1 MATNATNQRKSRSAN
16 SLVTKGFKPKSR
28 NWKAGVVAS
37 AIAVAWAIGGLVMPS
52 MAATPTTMASVKP
65 TVEVDS
71 DGIEV
76 HGGSGDTTRYAI
88 ALKTDLYYTMKQSE
102 AAKHY
107 GETKQVGE
115 YTAQYLPKACIVSP
129 TGWNNMEK
137 TDKWSDGFLDVTMSD
152 RGREGK
158 TVKRSI
164 FGTWVLYPNSVSTAS
179 FSRAASAPASSGSN
193 TVTFSINP
201 ISLGV
206 DSGSSQAKVL
216 RASTDPN
223 SDPNNASTPS
233 SQPGTQPAPA
243 QGTAPVNQQRTIVVP
258 LGTKTIVFK
267 PASEFKFELDMN
279 ADKATNLARFN
290 QEYDQYVSDVLRQFD
305 DFAAANNLTAA
316 QKAKMRAAL
325 DAQLAKSRQDL
336 EKAIGKRYDE
346 LASAKF
352 PGLESCEKNG
362 PIVPVGTL
370 VLAKNWRATEKFH
383 NDDVWNVGKK
393 SSATRIDSVTLYQN
407 SAGATI
413 TTGKNNVPSF
423 CVEPF
428 SGLQVGKHNAYVN
441 AHKSTIEWAQKNPE
455 KGETIKAIAW
465 HYFQHGQV
473 GYGRHQNAIW
483 VTILGLPDTL
493 GTWDSE
499 KGTWGDSLSSLSAL
513 IKEAK
518 AEYKNRVSV
527 LKALETMHLDQ
538 TDLKEDAN
546 GNQLLSVQ
554 LRDYDTNK
562 VIRDTLRG
570 KVYIKVN
577 NATYADGTEIKDGI
591 ISLEDAEKGVTLKIT
606 DQKNFSIGFEG
617 GVDEVKDAYFLD
629 KPLGDTQ
636 GQVTVTGQ
644 KLTVSGNLKVTWPSK
659 PKPEPTIGTSAS
671 VSNDANEWIPA
682 AAPEELTKPRANTF
696 YMLHDSAT
704 INKVDDKKTYKIQA
718 ELKRIRTDKVTG
730 QQKTDTVFTFDPE
743 YLSNTYNKMGAKY
756 VTPHRIKNGS
766 AELTNFIWYK
776 LMRDDMQVGD
786 HFYFTEKLYE
796 LEGVDSYNR
805 AIWSKEPVAVHDAPS
820 NDQSVKIKDE
830 EKKFFRVYKTGKS
843 ITDKGL
849 EPGFENEKVNI
860 DVECGVKNGGSF
872 VKDKYYSYT
881 KLWAPANGNKTEA
894 KAYDGYTYPI
904 EIPYVANFKC
914 QVKET
919 LNLKGD
925 YPNLYLDWS
934 TVNATWSD
942 GDGTTYSPRII
953 GNYEGYEI
961 NFPEKCLY
969 CVNDDVSL
977 HITNNYYFDTGNI
990 YIGKRIETGDVSL
1003 KDAFAA
1009 NGGHFDFAL
1018 KCGENYKRDFQI
1030 NSDGTFDWW
1039 EPSEPATKHHATM
1052 VEFQDTNTKKFE
1064 KYAYF
1069 TDAPLKVDCQVQ
1081 EKTPLTPGGYDG
1093 VLKWERMKPW
1103 RAPEVAQYNEWV
1115 SLGQLNK
1122 ENDCATR
1129 FTATNSYV
1137 DSNAKFSVHKVAR
1150 YIGGDEIKDKTFN
1163 FEYECTNGKT
1173 TITGKI
1179 PGVKS
1184 GEAAKPVEDSRLKA
1198 GMTCKVWEVSPAAV
1212 AGATHIKTGY
1222 KVSDAEELS
1231 NSPTDGITF
1240 KLPRKKDASVVVDVT
1255 NEYKKDMGR
1264 FKVLKDDAS
1273 NIDVLKNKV
1282 FTFKAKCDDGTPEE
1296 QFTVTQLGEKGA
1308 QLSKQHK
1315 AGAKCTIWEE
1325 KVDGEGNLV
1334 TNEDMTWSGDGKVVD
1349 VPEASNGKGV
1359 EITIVKDQT
1368 LSAQVKNDVK
1378 ALTGKLTITKKLEG
1392 TASKNS
1398 QVPSEFSFD
1407 VKCGDAFND
1416 ADFKVPANDT
1426 KTIENIPVGTKCTV
1440 KENRPAAI
1448 SGIKIDTTWD
1458 DGTNTAA
1465 TNAKSLTINQKDQVI
1480 AFKATNKYDYKMVKF
1495 DIAKI
1500 IDVDVIYGSEAK
1512 FNPEDTFDFTYN
1524 CTFTGKAPATGTV
1537 KVKPNGDAVSV
1548 DENGKALE
1556 VPQGSHCTVTE
1567 TKLPQIKGVTYNLE
1581 YTGTQMSVNGKLA
1594 AQKGKTVEFDAT
1606 GTDTINVK
1614 AENSYRKQVTGFD
1627 VKKRLD
1633 GNTAGL
1639 YKEKLFPVNYVCTKG
1654 TDANG
1659 KDKIVASN
1667 VNDSAQ
1673 DKAIGGL
1680 DGKKLERSGLPAG
1693 AVCTFWEETDQPTG
1707 FQELTLTWDSNGKGT
1722 DVDYTYNG
1730 STYKA
1735 HRVTLEKDTPV
1746 SVVLTNKYDTP
1757 YAKLTL
1763 TKKVTEKGDY
1773 VNVAN
1778 KVFNFDVTCKYSTE
1792 NGGEHVIKDW
1802 TDGSPKA
1809 ITLKGG
1815 KSVTLEKD
1823 ASGNMIPAGSLCTIT
1838 EKDASVAN
1846 HTWSLYIDGKKEDVH
1861 NNPTTTVKADSAK
1874 TVEVTFDNQYERD
1887 KGKFLIT
1894 KKLESAASLEHD
1906 NAYEFEYVCT
1916 GDAGNKTGNGQLE
1929 RKGGKWIGPGESWTI
1944 NNVPLGYTCKVA
1956 ESAPQ
1961 VANAELTFSMERTD
1975 GHSTDDVTTE
1985 VKDGKTW
1992 YKFVVNKDNPSFEF
2006 TATNKYSKENGH
2018 FSVTKKEEMD
2028 NQYVTG
2034 LPQGIT
2040 YHFSYT
2046 CTDRDGNVTAPK
2058 EFQLKKNQTF
2068 STLSDKVN
2076 ADNGTPTWVDRK
2088 GNATTHS
2095 PIAAGSKCTVTE
2107 LGATVRDVNG
2117 KNVDVS
2123 ALTGANFTPAWQIN
2137 PSNTTVGTGTSG
2149 SNSPEVE
2156 IQYNQNTKMT
2166 VTNTW
2171 GKDKTKILLKKV
2183 AEAEGQNDPNAFITG
2198 GVVKFDVECGNT
2210 FHKTVEVKSNDPTGV
2225 TLDGVPVGS
2234 QCTVKELNVNFK
2246 DTEAFEKYGLS
2257 HGVSW
2262 VVKNAMG
2269 HTVEPSAAPVG
2280 IEKAKTAKFDI
2291 PKLDLNQP
2299 DVPLI
2304 EVTMTNQWNKKWNV
2318 NTVLGDNHPA
2328 GQVLTVNTP
2337 NNDKA
2342 TVELKDQV
2350 TLQGLP
2356 DGNYSVVG
2364 ALFDAAQQ
2372 GKIDSVAKFNANA
2385 LDVTGDG
2392 IADTFNTTEPVTVEN
2407 GKGTATV
2414 TYKFN
2419 AGVFKK
2425 HPNGVAAGVLI
2436 YRNGKLVAHEYTLPA
2451 DQMVKPDWS
2460 PVIGTQATT
2469 QKTKNQVLPVGKNLD
2484 DIKISDTVNYTS
2496 LQPGSY
2502 DVYGRVVAVG
2512 DENRMIGEGTVP
2524 GTMGSPQ
2531 ANGLVSGKWT
2541 NTLTITAAQLQ
2552 AAIDAKVSEFVV
2564 YEFVVPAGTNARAM
2578 SVADLKAQS
2587 TYNGK
2592 TYYHANPS
2600 DLAQKLFTPS
2610 LHTTAA
2616 LDKPVTQE
2624 TTGKVKVTDKV
2635 YWTNLIAD
2643 KTYKL
2648 TGTLHV
2654 KKDDGTDGGVLPD
2667 PGATKIVPDYKVPIP
2682 KGGKAGDIVKS
2693 GSTDMTFE
2701 INASSLKSKTAVVFE
2716 ELHEGNILVAI
2727 HASIDDDAQT
2737 VTSAKVATKVT
2748 APAGKAAGRTIAM
2761 GTNQSVKVDLTD
2773 TVEYWSLQKDKRYV
2787 LSGKVMAVANGQAQ
2801 GIVAE
2806 TESEPFSPATNAEA
2820 VHGTHDLTFKN
2831 VEVTRGHT
2839 YVVFEELYLLDKD
2852 GKKGDKPIAVHKDAK
2867 DLDQTVFTPHIDTTA
2882 SDNADG
2888 DKILDATQG
2897 TVEVKDIVDFSGL
2910 NVGKDYTLEGE
2921 LQFKNGGGA
2930 VPNTKQSVKLTIDQ
2944 DGKVST
2950 DPAVKVTKQNTD
2962 GRTTSGTVELIFKVA
2977 KADLVKGPIV
2987 AFEDIRYE
2995 NISVVAHHDLNDTD
3009 QTVYP
3014 ANLRTD
3020 VSGSAD
3026 GSLKV
3031 VKKQHDQGATTLT
3044 VTDNVTLNGNL
3055 KPRTSYTLEGEL
3067 HRVTV
3072 AADGTKSDAGVVTS
3086 ATSEKVTVETGDTG
3100 RPTKDI
3106 KMVFKV
3112 PASVLT
3118 AGSTFVVFET
3128 LKDQSGKTVL
3138 THRDVNDLEQTIEV
3152 QDSTVTT
3159 DAYGDK
3165 DLKDKNLSTSEKETT
3180 EVYDLVTFKGLNPKN
3195 TYTLKGELYYKG
3207 SGVLK
3212 DKTEVS
3218 KGMQLDPKYIKS
3230 TELIDTADAKADGMN
3245 FTPNKANGTVLMKFT
3260 VLRSGLTTAPMVAF
3274 EYVKDGDI
3282 EIASHTD
3289 INDGKQTVY
3298 HPDVTTTATV
3308 PGVTKGTT
3316 AKIVQATKNPKPVTV
3331 TDSVKW
3337 SNLAPGTYTLKGELM
3352 QVTAGKVS
3360 KVADGDSKTIE
3371 NTGANFKPNGTET
3384 MEFTLPADKI
3394 VKDAKFVVY
3403 EYIYNQDGTLVA
3415 KHADKDDPDQTIEV
3429 GTLNTTATDNADG
3442 DHVADNNGKDAVIVD
3457 KVTYSGLKLDEKY
3470 ADGTLKAYLVTGQ
3483 LMQKPT
3489 KPGEKPK
3496 PVPGVA
3502 PQTKVIGAAGS
3513 EYRDGNVMRAVEEVI
3528 TSGTGELNI
3537 SFTVPKKAYGEDG
3550 IVTVAFETIQKEGVD
3565 YLIHHDIDA
3574 PGQTVYLPG
3583 VKTVASVD
3591 GAAQSK
3597 CQLSKDL
3604 LKDPEI
3610 TKSKCFL
3617 VNEKQ
3622 VVSDDVTL
3630 NGLMQGAEYYV
3641 VGTLMNKATG
3651 KAVEGVAPVTSEKF
3665 TADTPNLVKEGL
3677 IKFNVPK
3684 GAVKN
3689 GDTLVVYE
3697 QLFMSKDAKGNV
3709 VTDKTPEA
3717 SHENIDSKAQAV
3729 FTDETDQI
3737 VHTILHNNDGAQ
3749 VNEDG
3754 SLTKDAGSRTL
3765 NDPTPVVKGSPSEFV
3780 DEVAYKGLN
3789 AGTWYRMRADLREV
3803 SLDGKTTNSVA
3814 LGFQDF
3820 QPQSADGTVGVKID
3834 LSGVKLKTGYK
3845 YVAFETLM
3853 YKDTEEVLVKHHEK
3867 DDANQTVVKE
3877 VNTDLKT
3884 TLTSTANSEDKII
3897 SISKDATLR
3906 DVVTFTGTGL
3916 IPQAKYYLF
3925 SQLLYKPG
3933 TPDEKVVSA
3942 VLSKP
3947 FTATGENLKSK
3958 TVDFTIPAKVLQELQ
3973 ADPNGQYD
3981 LVAYEYLAL
3990 ASDVVKT
3997 NADAKTPAEAVSFKT
4012 GAKWA
4017 ATHTKADD
4025 ADQTVSVVGGEKIET
4040 DLVNDS
4046 NRKSVPADTKKGK
4059 TVIAGESV
4067 TVTDSVKYFNLKPET
4082 TYTLRAELM
4091 AVDANGNLLSS
4102 TPIGSKDNVKCTTIA
4117 AKSGQHRVSGECLV
4131 DVNLK
4136 WADLIWKD
4144 AYGNPVLDAEG
4155 NEQVWPGVVAFET
4168 LKLNGE
4174 IVAEHKNPN
4183 DGRQTVTPLKPS
4195 VGTDASNAKDST
4207 RNIES
4212 WEGKNPAGKEA
4223 PGEYTITDE
4232 VQYQNLKVGKEYA
4245 LQGYLYDKATYKP
4258 GVKPLAVAATTFTPK
4273 ASEGK
4278 ILRTD
4283 ENAMKFKVSRDKLT
4297 DASQLVVFE
4306 YLWEPGT
4313 FTGVTAEKVTGK
4325 PGSKPVAEH
4334 AKVDAP
4340 SQTITVNKPTFGSLE
4355 LNKQVTGWSD
4365 ADAEP
4370 GVNRTDVNYLF
4381 DIKCDMTDSDGKV
4394 TWTKDYGRVSVT
4406 ELKGHKI
4413 TGIPNGA
4420 KCTVTEIL
4428 DDPTVLA
4435 QTGREIKVTYDTG
4448 SLPKTIEGKGSI
4460 SVVVGGTSNGTNVV
4474 PDVVVTAKNTLVP
4487 NPNIVTNTSSA
4498 FGKTATV
4505 NGSASD
4511 TVTYSHF
4518 RQGEYL
4524 VHSYLVEMVDKNGV
4538 TVPQKIADLMDGAK
4552 PYSEVD
4558 VSAKNSTADA
4568 DGRYSGAWMI
4578 NFKIPEVDALKN
4590 LDKQVVVWQDVY
4602 KRPAADKLASFRDSL
4617 ANLKAGEFS
4626 KLGQKVAFHHETR
4639 DQLGDGYQYLS
4650 LKPNYGGFK
4659 LKKVVDDS
4667 TLNKAQQKR
4676 IPLKYTF
4683 TWKVT
4688 EMPAGYQ
4695 VKPGTPNSGT
4705 IDLEV
4710 NSMDKFAE
4718 SDVIEGF
4725 PIGTKI
4731 MITEADVKANQ
4742 LPTGVTMKPTWSGK
4756 LFGNATGFRS
4766 ATVVIGAEGE
4776 SGVTATNT
4784 FTYTKPTIGTTA
4796 FVGDEKGNETG
4807 VQLKPAGAATYVYD
4821 TVKYTGLTKGYH
4833 YWLKSELVHVDSTTD
4848 YKDNAPVNGA
4858 DGQPLV
4864 RWTRVTADETNGE
4877 WTVDKND
4884 PMVVPGSINS
4894 TDDVVF
4900 FESLYENADNSDT
4913 HPADGVEPLATHRNG
4928 VGNNA
4933 TNHQILTHQPTLDLR
4948 TTARMLPETE
4958 FKDDEGLA
4966 VEDTVYYSGLEG
4978 NQKYTLVGWLMN
4990 KRTGARLDD
4999 TVTALYETAPGKPLT
5014 SDPSGSG
5021 AWKMR
5026 ISLTPDQLQ
5035 TLITA
5040 GLLQDGDQLVV
5051 YQTIYLGTLPDV
5063 VEAPPATYK
5072 ESLLFKH
5079 EDLNDG
5085 QQTVTLK
5092 LPVKPETTTPGTPG
5106 TPGTPVTPPRTPPML
5121 AHTGAMAALIGTMA
5135 LLLIG
5140 AGAAFGLVAAKR
5152 KRKSE

>member
-65 TVEVDS
+65 TVKVEPEPIDVT
-71 DGIEV
+71 
-76 HGGSGDTTRYAI
+76 SGTDNNSRYNV
-88 ALKTDLYYTMKQSE
+88 ALKANLFYTKSQSE
-102 AAKHY
+102 AAAHY
-107 GETKQVGE
+107 GETKQIGE
-115 YTAQYLPKACIVSP
+115 YTAQYLPKECIIKADHIVGDYAIYP
-129 TGWNNMEK
+129 DDHLMIQVQN
-137 TDKWSDGFLDVTMSD
+137 D
-152 RGREGK
+152 RGKQRGRILPN
-158 TVKRSI
+158 TGNYARQG
-164 FGTWVLYPNSVSTAS
+164 FGAWVLFPNSVSTAS

-201 ISLGV
+201 ISLSV
-206 DSGSSQAKVL
+206 DSGASQAKVL

-223 SDPNNASTPS
+223 SDPNAGTPS

-258 LGTKTIVFK
+258 IGTKTIVFK

-279 ADKATNLARFN
+279 ADKAANLARFK
-290 QEYDQYVSDVLRQFD
+290 QEYDKYVSDVLRQFD
-305 DFAAANNLTAA
+305 DFAAANHLTDA
-316 QKAKMRAAL
+316 QKAKMRALL
-325 DAQLAKSRQDL
+325 DAQLAEDRQKA
-336 EKAIGKRYDE
+336 EKKVGELYDE
-346 LASAKF
+346 LAKTKF
-352 PGLESCEKNG
+352 PGLEYCEQNG
-362 PIVPVGTL
+362 PIVGNGNL
-370 VLAKNWRATEKFH
+370 VLVKNWGAKLNGH
-383 NDDVWNVGKK
+383 DDVWNVGKK
-393 SSATRIDSVTLYQN
+393 LSESVTMPVSLYQDAN
-407 SAGATI
+407 GSSIHANN
-413 TTGKNNVPSF
+413 GKEIAPSF

-428 SGLQVGKHNAYVN
+428 STFRGG
-441 AHKSTIEWAQKNPE
+441 AHYPYTNVRETTIEWAKKNPE
-455 KGETIKAIAW
+455 KAETIKAIAW

-473 GYGRHQNAIW
+473 DYGKHQSAIW
-483 VTILGLPDTL
+483 MTVMGLPDML
-493 GTWDSE
+493 GLWDNDGNS
-499 KGTWGDSLSSLSAL
+499 GWGDSLGGLSKL
-513 IKEAK
+513 IEEAK
-518 AEYKNRVSV
+518 AEYKTRVSV
-527 LKALETMHLDQ
+527 VKALETMHLDQ
-538 TDLKEDAN
+538 TALEEDAN

-554 LRDYDTNK
+554 LRDYDDNPG
-562 VIRDTLRG
+562 IRKTLSG

-577 NATYADGTEIKDGI
+577 NATYADGRDIPDGI

-617 GVDEVKDAYFLD
+617 SVDEVKEAYFLD
-629 KPLGDTQ
+629 KPYRDTQ
-636 GQVTVTGQ
+636 GQVTVIGQ
-644 KLTVSGNLKVTWPSK
+644 KITVSGNLTVKWISK
-659 PKPEPTIGTSAS
+659 PKPKPTIQTTAS
-671 VSNDANEWIPA
+671 VLDGSTNKWVEA
-682 AAPEELTKPRANTF
+682 AAPEELTKPRTDKF
-696 YMLHDSAT
+696 YWLYDSVVIDKLDTTKSYKVQAQLMRKRGNETKAVGNFKPVMLSKRYTLLDGYTPYT
-704 INKVDDKKTYKIQA
+704 IPNDGKF
-718 ELKRIRTDKVTG
+718 ELKNFVWH
-730 QQKTDTVFTFDPE
+730 Q
-743 YLSNTYNKMGAKY
+743 
-756 VTPHRIKNGS
+756 
-766 AELTNFIWYK
+766 LT
-776 LMRDDMQVGD
+776 RDDMQVGD
-786 HFYFTEKLYE
+786 HYYYTEKLYQ
-796 LEGVDSYNR
+796 LQDFDYYGR
-805 AIWSKEPVAVHDAPS
+805 AIWSDEPVAVHDAPS

-830 EKKFFRVYKTGKS
+830 EKKYFRVYKTGKS

-1039 EPSEPATKHHATM
+1039 EPSEPATRHHATM

-1163 FEYECTNGKT
+1163 FEYQCSNGKT
-1173 TITGKI
+1173 TVNGKVLN
-1179 PGVKS
+1179 VKS
-1184 GEAAKPVEDSRLKA
+1184 GEAAKSVEDPKLKA
-1198 GMTCKVWEVSPAAV
+1198 GMTCKVWEDSPAAV

-1222 KVSDAEELS
+1222 TVSDAEELS
-1231 NSPTDGITF
+1231 NSSTDGITF

-1334 TNEDMTWSGDGKVVD
+1334 TNQVTWSGDGKVVD
-1349 VPEASNGKGV
+1349 VPAASSGKGV

-1407 VKCGDAFND
+1407 VKCSDPAFND
-1416 ADFKVPANDT
+1416 PNFTVPANGA
-1426 KTIENIPVGTKCTV
+1426 KTIKDIPVGTTCTV
-1440 KENRPAAI
+1440 KEIKPAAI

-1500 IDVDVIYGSEAK
+1500 IDVDVTYGSEAT
-1512 FNPEDTFDFTYN
+1512 FDPSDTFDFTYN
-1524 CTFTGKAPATGTV
+1524 CTFTGKAPVTGTV
-1537 KVKPNGDAVSV
+1537 KVKPNGDPVSV

-1567 TKLPQIKGVTYNLE
+1567 TKLPQIKGVPYDLE
-1581 YTGTQMSVNGKLA
+1581 YTGTQMGVNGVLS
-1594 AQKGKTVEFDAT
+1594 AQGSKTVEFDAT

-1673 DKAIGGL
+1673 DKVIGGL
-1680 DGKKLERSGLPAG
+1680 DGKKLVRSGLPAG

-1730 STYKA
+1730 VTYKA

-1746 SVVLTNKYDTP
+1746 SVVLTNKYETP

-1861 NNPTTTVKADSAK
+1861 NNPTTTVKADSSK

-1894 KKLESAASLEHD
+1894 KKLESAASLDHD

-1916 GDAGNKTGNGQLE
+1916 GDAGNKTDNGQLE

-1992 YKFVVNKDNPSFEF
+1992 YKFVVNKANPSFEF

-2123 ALTGANFTPAWQIN
+2123 ALTGANFMPAWQIN
-2137 PSNTTVGTGTSG
+2137 PSNTTVGTGASG

-2156 IQYNQNTKMT
+2156 IQYNQNTSMT

-2171 GKDKTKILLKKV
+2171 SKDKTKILLKKV
-2183 AEAEGQNDPNAFITG
+2183 AEAEGQSDPNAFITG

-2210 FHKTVEVKSNDPTGV
+2210 FRKTVEVKSNDPTGV

-2356 DGNYSVVG
+2356 NGNYSVVG
-2364 ALFDAAQQ
+2364 ALFDATQQ

-2407 GKGTATV
+2407 GEGTATV

-2469 QKTKNQVLPVGKNLD
+2469 QTTKNQVLPVGKNID

-2564 YEFVVPAGTNARAM
+2564 YEFVVPAGTDASAM
-2578 SVADLKAQS
+2578 SVADLKALS
-2587 TYNGK
+2587 TYDGK

-2616 LDKPVTQE
+2616 LDKPVTPE

-2635 YWTNLIAD
+2635 YWTNLIAG

-2654 KKDDGTDGGVLPD
+2654 KKDDGTDGDVLPD
-2667 PGATKIVPDYKVPIP
+2667 PGATQTVNYKVPIP
-2682 KGGKAGDIVKS
+2682 EGGKAGDIVKS

-2727 HASIDDDAQT
+2727 HADIDDDAQT

-2773 TVEYWSLQKDKRYV
+2773 TVEYWSLMKDKRYV

-2801 GIVAE
+2801 GIVAQ
-2806 TESEPFSPATNAEA
+2806 TESEPFSPATQAEA

-2867 DLDQTVFTPHIDTTA
+2867 DLEQTVFTPHIDTTA

-2888 DKILDATQG
+2888 DKILDATQE

-3014 ANLRTD
+3014 ANLKTD
-3020 VSGSAD
+3020 VSGSAK

-3072 AADGTKSDAGVVTS
+3072 AADGTKTDAGVVTS

-3118 AGSTFVVFET
+3118 ADSTFVVFET

-3165 DLKDKNLSTSEKETT
+3165 DLKDKNLSTSDKETT

-3282 EIASHTD
+3282 EIASHTY

-3403 EYIYNQDGTLVA
+3403 EYVYNQDGTLVA

-3489 KPGEKPK
+3489 KAGEKPK

-3513 EYRDGNVMRAVEEVI
+3513 EYRDGNGTRAVEEVI

-3565 YLIHHDIDA
+3565 YLIHHDINDDD
-3574 PGQTVYLPG
+3574 QTVYLPG
-3583 VKTVASVD
+3583 VKTEASVD

-3610 TKSKCFL
+3610 TQSKCFL
-3617 VNEKQ
+3617 VNNKQ

-3697 QLFMSKDAKGNV
+3697 QLFMSKDAAGHAI
-3709 VTDKTPEA
+3709 TDKTPEA

-3737 VHTILHNNDGAQ
+3737 VHTILHNNDGAK
-3749 VNEDG
+3749 VAADG
-3754 SLTKDAGSRTL
+3754 TLTKEAGSRTL
-3765 NDPTPVVKGSPSEFV
+3765 NDKKPVVKGDPTEFI

-3803 SLDGKTTNSVA
+3803 SLDGTTNSVA

-3845 YVAFETLM
+3845 YVAFETLL
-3853 YKDTEEVLVKHHEK
+3853 YRDTEEVLVKHHKK

-3884 TLTSTANSEDKII
+3884 TLTSTATSEDKII

-3942 VLSKP
+3942 QLSKP

-3990 ASDVVKT
+3990 DSDVVKT

-4017 ATHTKADD
+4017 ATHAKADD
-4025 ADQTVSVVGGEKIET
+4025 PDQTVSVVGSEKIET

-4091 AVDANGNLLSS
+4091 AVDANGNLLSN

-4174 IVAEHKNPN
+4174 IVAVHKNPN

-4195 VGTDASNAKDST
+4195 VGTDARNAEDST

-4212 WEGKNPAGKEA
+4212 WEGKDPAGKEA

-4258 GVKPLAVAATTFTPK
+4258 GVKPLAKATTTFTPK

-4313 FTGVTAEKVTGK
+4313 FTGVTSEKVTGK

-4334 AKVDAP
+4334 AKIDAP

-4370 GVNRTDVNYLF
+4370 GVNRTDVEYLF
-4381 DIKCDMTDSDGKV
+4381 DIKCELKDSANKV
-4394 TWTKDYGRVSVT
+4394 TWSKNYDRVSIT

-4420 KCTVTEIL
+4420 NCTVTEIL
-4428 DDPTVLA
+4428 DDPKVLA
-4435 QTGREIKVTYDTG
+4435 KTGREIKVTYDTG
-4448 SLPKTIEGKGSI
+4448 SSPMTIEGKGSI

-4524 VHSYLVEMVDKNGV
+4524 VHSYLVEMVDNNGV

-4552 PYSEVD
+4552 PYSERTV
-4558 VSAKNSTADA
+4558 AANNSTADA
-4568 DGRYSGAWMI
+4568 NGRYSGAWMI

-4639 DQLGDGYQYLS
+4639 DQLGDGYQWLS

-4676 IPLKYTF
+4676 IPLTYNF

-4688 EMPAGYQ
+4688 ELPDGYQ
-4695 VKPGTPNSGT
+4695 LKPGTPNSGT
-4705 IDLEV
+4705 ISLEV
-4710 NSMDKFAE
+4710 NSIDKFTE

-4742 LPTGVTMKPTWSGK
+4742 LPTGVTMQPTWSGK
-4756 LFGNATGFRS
+4756 LFGNATGSRS
-4766 ATVVIGAEGE
+4766 ATVIIGAEGE
-4776 SGVTATNT
+4776 SEVTATNT

-4821 TVKYTGLTKGYH
+4821 TVKYNGLTKGYH
-4833 YWLKSELVHVDSTTD
+4833 YWLKSELVYVDSTPD

-4864 RWTRVTADETNGE
+4864 RWTKVTADETNGE
-4877 WTVDKND
+4877 WTVDKNA

-4913 HPADGVEPLATHRNG
+4913 HPADGAEPLATHRNG

-4958 FKDDEGLA
+4958 FKDNEGLA

-4999 TVTALYETAPGKPLT
+4999 TVTALYEAAPGKPLM
-5014 SDPSGSG
+5014 SDASGSG

-5063 VEAPPATYK
+5063 VESKPTTYEK
-5072 ESLLFKH
+5072 SLLFKH
-5079 EDLNDG
+5079 ENLNDG

-5106 TPGTPVTPPRTPPML
+5106 TPGTPTTPPRTPPML
-5121 AHTGAMAALIGTMA
+5121 AYTGAMAALIGAMA

>member
-1 MATNATNQRKSRSAN
+1 MATNATNQRKSKSAN

-65 TVEVDS
+65 KVEVDS
-71 DGIEV
+71 DGIDV
-76 HGGSGDTTRYAI
+76 HGGTGDTTRYAI
-88 ALKTDLYYTMKQSE
+88 ALKTDLYYTMNQSE
-102 AAKHY
+102 AAAHY

-129 TGWNNMEK
+129 TGWNKNSG
-137 TDKWSDGFLDVTMSD
+137 TDQWSDGFLDVTVSD

-201 ISLGV
+201 ISLSV

-223 SDPNNASTPS
+223 SDPNNAGTPS

-305 DFAAANNLTAA
+305 DFAAANHLTDA

-352 PGLESCEKNG
+352 PGLDSCEKNG

-393 SSATRIDSVTLYQN
+393 SSATKIDSVTLYQN

-413 TTGKNNVPSF
+413 TTGPKNVPSF

-455 KGETIKAIAW
+455 KAETIKAIAW

-483 VTILGLPDTL
+483 VTILGLPDKL

-513 IKEAK
+513 IEEAK

-538 TDLKEDAN
+538 TALEEDAN
-546 GNQLLSVQ
+546 GDQLLSVQ
-554 LRDYDTNK
+554 LRDYDDNQ

-570 KVYIKVN
+570 KVYLKVK
-577 NATYADGTEIKDGI
+577 NATYADGREIKDGI
-591 ISLEDAEKGVTLKIT
+591 ISLEEAENGVTLKIT
-606 DQKNFSIGFEG
+606 DQTHFSIGFEG

-629 KPLGDTQ
+629 KPLDDTQ

-644 KLTVSGNLKVTWPSK
+644 KLTVSGNLEVKWISK
-659 PKPEPTIGTSAS
+659 PKPQPTIQTTAS
-671 VSNDANEWIPA
+671 VFDAATNGWVDA
-682 AAPEELTKPRANTF
+682 AAPEELTKPRTDSFYWLYDSVVIDKLDTTKSYKVQAQLMLVRDGKTMTVGTF
-696 YMLHDSAT
+696 KPVM
-704 INKVDDKKTYKIQA
+704 
-718 ELKRIRTDKVTG
+718 
-730 QQKTDTVFTFDPE
+730 
-743 YLSNTYNKMGAKY
+743 LSNKGYTNIDGYAPYTIPSDGTFRLNNFVWHK
-756 VTPHRIKNGS
+756 
-766 AELTNFIWYK
+766 LT
-776 LMRDDMQVGD
+776 RDAMQVGD
-786 HFYFTEKLYE
+786 HYYYTEKLYQ
-796 LEGVDSYNR
+796 LQGFDYYGN
-805 AIWSKEPVAVHDAPS
+805 AIWSDKPVAVHDAPS
-820 NDQSVKIKDE
+820 NDQSVVIKDE

-843 ITDKGL
+843 MTKKGI
-849 EPGFENEKVNI
+849 EPGFENEKVDI
-860 DVECGVKNGGSF
+860 DVECGVMDGGSF
-872 VKDKYYSYT
+872 VENKYYSYT

-904 EIPYVANFKC
+904 EIPYVPNFKC

-925 YPNLYLDWS
+925 YPNFYLDWS

-942 GDGTTYSPRII
+942 GDSTTYSPRII
-953 GNYEGYEI
+953 GNYDGYEI

-1039 EPSEPATKHHATM
+1039 EPSEPATRHHATM

-1137 DSNAKFSVHKVAR
+1137 DSNAKFSVHKVAN
-1150 YIGGDEIKDKTFN
+1150 YSDGTKIDGKTFN
-1163 FEYECTNGKT
+1163 FEYQCSNGKT
-1173 TITGKI
+1173 TVNGKVLN
-1179 PGVKS
+1179 VKS
-1184 GEAAKPVEDSRLKA
+1184 GEAAKSVEDPKLKA
-1198 GMTCKVWEVSPAAV
+1198 GMTCKVWEDSPATV
-1212 AGATHIKTGY
+1212 DGATHIKTSYTVSVDG
-1222 KVSDAEELS
+1222 KVSE
-1231 NSPTDGITF
+1231 PTKDSITF
-1240 KLPRKKDASVVVDVT
+1240 KLPRSKDPSVVVDVT

-1296 QFTVTQLGEKGA
+1296 EFTVTQLGEKGA

-1334 TNEDMTWSGDGKVVD
+1334 TNQVTWSGDGKVVD
-1349 VPEASNGKGV
+1349 VPAASGAKGV
-1359 EITIVKDQT
+1359 EITIVKDET
-1368 LSAQVKNDVK
+1368 LGAQVKNDVK
-1378 ALTGKLTITKKLEG
+1378 ALTGKLSITKKLEG

-1398 QVPSEFSFD
+1398 QVPSEFSFNVD
-1407 VKCGDAFND
+1407 CGDPAFND
-1416 ADFKVPANDT
+1416 ANFTVPADG
-1426 KTIENIPVGTKCTV
+1426 KAHLMEKDIPVGTTCTV

-1448 SGIKIDTTWD
+1448 SGIKIDATWD

-1500 IDVDVIYGSEAK
+1500 IDVDVNYGSEAT
-1512 FNPEDTFDFTYN
+1512 FDSSDTFDFTYR
-1524 CTFTGKAPATGTV
+1524 CTFEGKAPATGTV
-1537 KVKPNGDAVSV
+1537 KVKPNGEAKGV
-1548 DENGKALE
+1548 DENGKTLE

-1567 TKLPQIKGVTYNLE
+1567 TKLPQIKGYPYDLN
-1581 YTGTQMSVNGKLA
+1581 YTGTQMSVNGVLS
-1594 AQKGKTVEFDAT
+1594 AQGSKTVEFDAN

-1633 GNTAGL
+1633 GNTQGL
-1639 YKEKLFPVNYVCTKG
+1639 YAEKLFPVNYVCTKG

-1659 KDKIVASN
+1659 NDKIVASN
-1667 VNDSAQ
+1667 VNDPSQ
-1673 DKAIGGL
+1673 DKAIGGPT
-1680 DGKKLERSGLPAG
+1680 GKKLVRSGLPAG

-1707 FQELTLTWDSNGKGT
+1707 FQELTLTWDSNGKGA
-1722 DVDYTYNG
+1722 DVDYTYKG
-1730 STYKA
+1730 VTYKA

-1757 YAKLTL
+1757 YAKLQL
-1763 TKKVTEKGDY
+1763 TKKVTENGDY

-1778 KVFNFDVTCKYSTE
+1778 KVFNFDVTCRYSTE

-1802 TDGSPKA
+1802 TSGSPKA

-1815 KSVTLEKD
+1815 ESVTLEKD
-1823 ASGNMIPAGSLCTIT
+1823 ANGNMIPAGSLCTIT
-1838 EKDASVAN
+1838 EKNGSVAN
-1846 HTWSLYIDGKKEDVH
+1846 HTWSLNIDGKKEDVH
-1861 NNPTTTVKADSAK
+1861 NNPTTTVKADSAS

-1887 KGKFLIT
+1887 KGKFIIM
-1894 KKLESAASLEHD
+1894 KKLESEASLEHD

-1916 GDAGNKTGNGQLE
+1916 GDAGNKVGNGELKRE
-1929 RKGGKWIGPGESWTI
+1929 GGKWIAPGASWTI
-1944 NNVPLGYTCKVA
+1944 DNVPLGYTCKVA

-1961 VANAELTFSMERTD
+1961 VANAELTFSMKRTD

-2068 STLSDKVN
+2068 STLSDKEN
-2076 ADNGTPTWVDRK
+2076 ADNGTPTWVDRS

-2123 ALTGANFTPAWQIN
+2123 ALTGANFMPAWQIN
-2137 PSNTTVGTGTSG
+2137 PSNTTVGTGSSG
-2149 SNSPEVE
+2149 SSSPEVE
-2156 IQYNQNTKMT
+2156 IQYNQNTSMT

-2171 GKDKTKILLKKV
+2171 SKDKTKILLKKV
-2183 AEAEGQNDPNAFITG
+2183 AEAEGQSDPNAFITG
-2198 GVVKFDVECGNT
+2198 GVVKFDVECGTT

-2246 DTEAFEKYGLS
+2246 DKEAFEKYGLS

-2262 VVKNAMG
+2262 VVKNAMS

-2318 NTVLGDNHPA
+2318 KTVLGDNHPA

-2337 NNDKA
+2337 NDDKA

-2356 DGNYSVVG
+2356 NENYSVVG
-2364 ALFDAAQQ
+2364 ALFDTAQQ
-2372 GKIDSVAKFNANA
+2372 GKIDSVAKFNANK

-2407 GKGTATV
+2407 GEGTATV

-2524 GTMGSPQ
+2524 GTMGSPR

-2564 YEFVVPAGTNARAM
+2564 YEFVVPAGTDASAM
-2578 SVADLKAQS
+2578 SVADLKALS
-2587 TYNGK
+2587 TYDGK

-2610 LHTTAA
+2610 LHTTAS
-2616 LDKPVTQE
+2616 LNQPVTPE

-2635 YWTNLIAD
+2635 EWTNLIAD

-2654 KKDDGTDGGVLPD
+2654 KNLDGTDGGVLDD
-2667 PGATKIVPDYKVPIP
+2667 PGATQTVNYKVPIP
-2682 KGGKAGDIVKS
+2682 EGGKAGDIVKS
-2693 GSTDMTFE
+2693 GSKDMTFE

-2716 ELHEGNILVAI
+2716 ELHEGNVLVAI
-2727 HASIDDDAQT
+2727 HANIDDDAQT

-2773 TVEYWSLQKDKRYV
+2773 TVEYWSLMKDKRYV

-2801 GIVAE
+2801 GIVAKA
-2806 TESEPFSPATNAEA
+2806 ESEPFSPATHAEA

-2852 GKKGDKPIAVHKDAK
+2852 GKKGDKPIAVHKEAT
-2867 DLDQTVFTPHIDTTA
+2867 DLNQTVFTPHIDTTA

-2888 DKILDATQG
+2888 DKILDATQE

-2930 VPNTKQSVKLTIDQ
+2930 VPNTKQSVKLTIGQ

-2950 DPAVKVTKQNTD
+2950 DPAVKVIKQKTD

-2995 NISVVAHHDLNDTD
+2995 NISVVAHHDLDDTD

-3014 ANLRTD
+3014 ADLKTD
-3020 VSGSAD
+3020 VSGSAK

-3072 AADGTKSDAGVVTS
+3072 AADGTKTDAGVVTS
-3086 ATSEKVTVETGDTG
+3086 ATSEKVPVETGDTG

-3165 DLKDKNLSTSEKETT
+3165 DLKDKNLSTSSEETT

-3212 DKTEVS
+3212 KDKTEVS

-3230 TELIDTADAKADGMN
+3230 TELIDTDDAKAEGMN
-3245 FTPNKANGTVLMKFT
+3245 FTPNKANGKVLMKFT
-3260 VLRSGLTTAPMVAF
+3260 VLRSGLTTVPMVAF

-3298 HPDVTTTATV
+3298 HPGVSTTATV

-3316 AKIVQATKNPKPVTV
+3316 AKIVQAPASKPVTV
-3331 TDSVKW
+3331 TDTVEW

-3360 KVADGDSKTIE
+3360 KVADGDPKTIK
-3371 NTGANFKPNGTET
+3371 NTGANFKANGTKT
-3384 MEFTLPADKI
+3384 MTFTLPADKI

-3429 GTLNTTATDNADG
+3429 GTLNTTATDKADG

-3457 KVTYSGLKLDEKY
+3457 KVTYSGLKLNERY
-3470 ADGTLKAYLVTGQ
+3470 ADDTLKAYLVTGQ

-3502 PQTKVIGAAGS
+3502 PVTKVIGAAGS
-3513 EYRDGNVMRAVEEVI
+3513 EYRDGSVTRPVEVVI
-3528 TSGTGELNI
+3528 TSGSGELNI

-3565 YLIHHDIDA
+3565 YLIHHDINDDD
-3574 PGQTVYLPG
+3574 QTVYLPG

-3597 CQLSKDL
+3597 CKLSKDL

-3610 TKSKCFL
+3610 TQSKCFL

-3689 GDTLVVYE
+3689 GETLVVYE
-3697 QLFMSKDAKGNV
+3697 QLFMSKDAAGNV
-3709 VTDKTPEA
+3709 ITDKTPEA

-3749 VNEDG
+3749 VAADG
-3754 SLTKDAGSRTL
+3754 TLTKEAGSRTL
-3765 NDPTPVVKGSPSEFV
+3765 NDKMPVVKGSPSEFV

-3803 SLDGKTTNSVA
+3803 SLDGKSTSSVA

-3958 TVDFTIPAKVLQELQ
+3958 TVDFKIPAKVLQELQ

-3997 NADAKTPAEAVSFKT
+3997 NGDAKTPAEAVSFKT

-4017 ATHTKADD
+4017 ATHTEADD
-4025 ADQTVSVVGGEKIET
+4025 ADQTVSVVGSEKIET
-4040 DLVNDS
+4040 DLVDDS
-4046 NRKSVPADTKKGK
+4046 NGKSVPADTKKGK
-4059 TVIAGESV
+4059 TVIAGQSV

-4102 TPIGSKDNVKCTTIA
+4102 TPIGSRDNVKCATIA

-4144 AYGNPVLDAEG
+4144 ANGNPVLDAEG

-4174 IVAEHKNPN
+4174 IVAEHKDPN
-4183 DGRQTVTPLKPS
+4183 DDRQTVTPLKPS
-4195 VGTDASNAKDST
+4195 VGTDARTAKDSS

-4212 WEGKNPAGKEA
+4212 WEGKDPAGNEA

-4232 VQYQNLKVGKEYA
+4232 VQYHNLKVGKEYA

-4258 GVKPLAVAATTFTPK
+4258 GVEPLAKATTTFTPK
-4273 ASEGK
+4273 ASAGK
-4278 ILRTD
+4278 IARTD

-4334 AKVDAP
+4334 AKIDAP

-4394 TWTKDYGRVSVT
+4394 TWTKNYGRVSVT

-4428 DDPTVLA
+4428 DDPKVLA

-4474 PDVVVTAKNTLVP
+4474 PNVVVTAKNTLVP

-4524 VHSYLVEMVDKNGV
+4524 VHTYLVEMVDKNGV

-4552 PYSEVD
+4552 PYSEVT
-4558 VSAKNSTADA
+4558 VAANNSTVDA
-4568 DGRYSGAWMI
+4568 NGRYSGAWMI

-4602 KRPAADKLASFRDSL
+4602 KRPAEDQLGNFTESL
-4617 ANLKAGEFS
+4617 QNLKAGEFS
-4626 KLGQKVAFHHETR
+4626 SQAQKVAFHHETR
-4639 DQLGDGYQYLS
+4639 DQLGDGYQWLS

-4676 IPLKYTF
+4676 IPLTFNF

-4688 EMPAGYQ
+4688 ELPAGYQ
-4695 VKPGTPNSGT
+4695 LKPGTPESGT
-4705 IDLEV
+4705 ISLEV
-4710 NSMDKFAE
+4710 NKIDKFAE

-4742 LPTGVTMKPTWSGK
+4742 LPTGVTMEPTWSGK
-4756 LFGNATGFRS
+4756 QFSNATTSHS
-4766 ATVVIGAEGE
+4766 ATIVIGADGE
-4776 SGVTATNT
+4776 REITATNT

-4796 FVGDEKGNETG
+4796 FVGDEKGNDAG
-4807 VQLKPAGAATYVYD
+4807 VQLKPAGADSYVYD
-4821 TVKYTGLTKGYH
+4821 TVKYKGLTKGYS
-4833 YWLKSELVHVDSTTD
+4833 YWLKSELVYVDSTPD
-4848 YKDNAPVNGA
+4848 DMDNAPVNDA
-4858 DGQPLV
+4858 DNKPLV
-4864 RWTRVTADETNGE
+4864 RCTKVTADKADGE
-4877 WTVDKND
+4877 WTVDKKD
-4884 PMVVPGSINS
+4884 PMVVPGTINS
-4894 TDDVVF
+4894 TADVVF
-4900 FESLYENADNSDT
+4900 YESLYENADNSDT
-4913 HPADGVEPLATHRNG
+4913 CPADGAEPLATHRNG
-4928 VGNNA
+4928 VGNHA

-4948 TTARMLPETE
+4948 TTARMLPAAE
-4958 FKDDEGLA
+4958 FKDDEGLV
-4966 VEDTVYYSGLEG
+4966 VEDTVTYSGLEG

-4999 TVTALYETAPGKPLT
+4999 TVTALYETESGEPLT
-5014 SDPSGSG
+5014 SNANGSG

-5026 ISLTPDQLQ
+5026 ISLTADQLQ

-5051 YQTIYLGTLPDV
+5051 YQNIYLGNLPDV
-5063 VEAPPATYK
+5063 VEATPVTYEK
-5072 ESLLFKH
+5072 SLLFKH

-5085 QQTVTLK
+5085 QQTVTLQ
-5092 LPVKPETTTPGTPG
+5092 LPVKPETTTPG